1 MRRFALVL
9 SMSLALSIP
18 IALIAAHIA
27 QTGVPQA
34 LASAVSMDSRI
45 SGPELRKLAQHHGTK
60 ALKITGDTIFIRRDG
75 KWLPIGKRNDG

>member
-34 LASAVSMDSRI
+34 LAAVTMESRI
-45 SGPELRKLAQHHGTK
+45 SGPELRKLAQYHGTN
-60 ALKITGDTIFIRRDG
+60 ALKITENTIFIRRNG
-75 KWLPIGKRNDG
+75 KWIRIAKKNDG